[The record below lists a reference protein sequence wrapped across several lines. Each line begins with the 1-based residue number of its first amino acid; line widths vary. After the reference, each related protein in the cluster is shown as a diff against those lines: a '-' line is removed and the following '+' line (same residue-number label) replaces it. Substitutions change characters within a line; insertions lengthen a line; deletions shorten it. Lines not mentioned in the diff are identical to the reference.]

1 MHLLLLHCCLQER
14 VYKKLSH
21 HYVSEVLTGQ
31 AVVENAAGLWAQA
44 LADAAC
50 HYLK

>member
-1 MHLLLLHCCLQER
+1 LQDR
-14 VYKKLSH
+14 VYKRLRQ
-21 HYVSEVLTGQ
+21 HYVSELLTGQ

-50 HYLK
+50 NLLR

>member
-1 MHLLLLHCCLQER
+1 
-14 VYKKLSH
+14 VYQRLSQ

-50 HYLK
+50 NLLK